1 MNHSLLLDDIT
12 FRSKN
17 LFNVATYTIRQRFF
31 TEGKWIRY
39 NELWYLL
46 KDHEVYQHLQRMC
59 GSHPP
64 QQVLKQVDRNFK
76 SFFKAIKIWNK
87 TPSKFTAMP
96 QLTHYKRKNG
106 KNLVYFTSFQC
117 RLKKGYVLLT
127 QKMLTLGFP
136 KISTDLASVKC
147 VRIVPFGDRYN
158 IELIFNFDPQ
168 DLHLTKAHI
177 LGMDL
182 AKKQAKERAKKQAK
196 ERAFDQAIQEKD
208 RIIQKLKT
216 EIQRL
221 KDA

>member
-1 MNHSLLLDDIT
+1 
-12 FRSKN
+12 
-17 LFNVATYTIRQRFF
+17 
-31 TEGKWIRY
+31 
-39 NELWYLL
+39 
-46 KDHEVYQHLQRMC
+46 
-59 GSHPP
+59 
-64 QQVLKQVDRNFK
+64 
-76 SFFKAIKIWNK
+76 
-87 TPSKFTAMP
+87 
-96 QLTHYKRKNG
+96 
-106 KNLVYFTSFQC
+106 
-117 RLKKGYVLLT
+117 
-127 QKMLTLGFP
+127 MLTLGFP
-136 KISTDLASVKC
+136 KISTDLASVKG

-221 KDA
+221 KDAWRRELLEFFFTINGKAWITITNSNVL